1 MTGNEVFPD
10 TIRQATPADR
20 SQLIAAIIELQEHER
35 RLHDSLRPGVE
46 IAAPPYLASIE
57 ARAARQ
63 GAILVAET
71 DEGFVGFVAG
81 WIELDDE
88 SICETPE
95 FNRFGYVSDIC
106 VLNAYRRRGIASRLL
121 SAIEARLAEYGVT
134 WVRINVLAANV
145 SARASYERAGF
156 SPYEVQYE
164 KRLRPAD

>member
-1 MTGNEVFPD
+1 MTGNECFRT

-20 SQLIAAIIELQEHER
+20 PQLIAAIVELQEHER
-35 RLHDSLRPGVE
+35 RLHDSRRPGVE
-46 IAAPPYLASIE
+46 IAAPYLASIE

-81 WIELDDE
+81 WIELDGE

-95 FNRFGYVSDIC
+95 FNRFGHISDIC
-106 VLNAYRRRGIASRLL
+106 VLNPYRRRGIASRLL
-121 SAIEARLAEYGVT
+121 SAIEARLPEYGVT
-134 WVRINVLAANV
+134 WLRINVLAANV

-164 KRLRPAD
+164 KRLCPAD

>member
-1 MTGNEVFPD
+1 MTGNEVFPT

-46 IAAPPYLASIE
+46 IAAPYLASIE

-88 SICETPE
+88 SICETAE

-121 SAIEARLAEYGVT
+121 NAIEARLAEYGVT
-134 WVRINVLAANV
+134 WLKINVLAANV
-145 SARASYERAGF
+145 SARANYERAGF
-156 SPYEVQYE
+156 SPYEVQYA
-164 KRLRPAD
+164 KLLRPAD